1 MSPRPRKSR
10 NIDKPPAV
18 LGFSPVGKTV
28 RGKSEPV
35 VILFEEWEALRLV
48 DYDNLSHLEAAREMN
63 ISRPTLTRIYEQIRK
78 KLARAFVEGREI
90 KIEGGFAGF
99 EKEWFRCRN
108 CHGVFLLKPGDE
120 KKCPECGS
128 KDIYNL
134 NESVRDWQ
142 TMRRRGRWRGEAV
155 EYCICPSCGT
165 KVKHI
170 FGRPCNTYICPNCG
184 NRMVRE

>member
-1 MSPRPRKSR
+1 MKKEKELYRDFLRSK
-10 NIDKPPAV
+10 NLKLTKP
-18 LGFSPVGKTV
+18 
-28 RGKSEPV
+28 
-35 VILFEEWEALRLV
+35 RLV
-48 DYDNLSHLEAAREMN
+48 IMEAVFENHEHFNVDNL
-63 ISRPTLTRIYEQIRK
+63 YEQIRK